1 MKNNDKIDEIS
12 SKIDKMIE
20 LQMLI
25 LDLITNNKKKIKKIN
40 INECLETENKCNDI
54 IKQTF
59 EEESSNN
66 EINKIKYL
74 TKQLSEDEPIMDEKI
89 KKKSQLI
96 KNPEYKDVK
105 KEVFNIDIKIIKDCL
120 NMNNQSGDIKLFK
133 KMYIENIPK
142 EYYPIRHIQKNLQY
156 WLNNHMNDDDSNGTY
171 IKNVIISNI
180 ENCYLSVNIFD
191 NYSDNMEQFLKNQEH
206 INKLSEN
213 KYKDNLLN
221 KIISLI
227 SI

>member
-40 INECLETENKCNDI
+40 INECLDTENKCNEV
-54 IKQTF
+54 KQSI
-59 EEESSNN
+59 EEESTIN
-66 EINKIKYL
+66 EMNKIKYL
-74 TKQLSEDEPIMDEKI
+74 TKQLSQDEPIMDEKI
-89 KKKSQLI
+89 KKKNQLI

-105 KEVFNIDIKIIKDCL
+105 KEIFNIDIKIIKDCL
-120 NMNNQSGDIKLFK
+120 NMNNQAGDIKLFK